1 MCGTLQA
8 NNSACRSLL
17 ETIRQSFC
25 RLPAALYNV
34 VMLDRIVDV
43 QRLPWPAPWEE
54 LFGRLAPL
62 WMEVGFGNGEFLLAL
77 AASRPDVNVA
87 GIEISSPSL
96 RKAARRVARADLD
109 NVLLLHGNA
118 PGVLWALCKPE
129 SVARLYV
136 NFPDPW
142 PKAAHHHRRLI
153 NDRFLHLL
161 ATRMPTGAH
170 LDVAT
175 DHEAYAAW
183 IGERLDNSLHFK
195 SRLEVPFVT
204 EEGERLRSEEGLRT
218 KYEQIAL
225 KEGRRCRYFKWQRND
240 EPAKNDFPI
249 PPELPMPHIIM
260 HSPLSLQ
267 ELKDRFRP
275 ASWVEDGEA
284 VRLIGLFESAAH
296 EMLLIDTY
304 VEEDPMSQ
312 RVGLTIRR
320 HGENE
325 IILNVHEMGF
335 PRPTP
340 GVHRAVYYLSQWLQE
355 LHPKFSVIN
364 SNVRVQS

>member
-1 MCGTLQA
+1 MIPHQVALSKGPL
-8 NNSACRSLL
+8 
-17 ETIRQSFC
+17 SFG

-34 VMLDRIVDV
+34 AMFEWILDSR
-43 QRLPWPAPWEE
+43 RLPWPAPWEE
-54 LFGRLAPL
+54 LFDRRAPL

-77 AASRPDVNVA
+77 AALHPDVNVV
-87 GIEISSPSL
+87 GVEISGPSL
-96 RKAARRVARADLD
+96 QKGARKVARAGLK
-109 NVLLLHGNA
+109 NVRLVHGNA
-118 PGVLWALCKPE
+118 PGVLWALCPPK
-129 SVARLYV
+129 SVARVYV

-153 NDRFLHLL
+153 SDRFLHLM
-161 ATRMPTGAH
+161 ATRTPAGAH

-175 DHEAYAAW
+175 DHEEYAAW
-183 IGERLDNSLHFK
+183 MVERLKRSPYFE
-195 SRLEVPFVT
+195 SRLEAPFVT
-204 EEGERLRSEEGLRT
+204 EDAERLRSEQGLRT

-225 KEGRRCRYFKWQRND
+225 AEGRTCRYFKWRRNAA
-240 EPAKNDFPI
+240 PAINTFSI

-267 ELKDRFRP
+267 ELKERFQTVT
-275 ASWVEDGEA
+275 WVEDGEA

-304 VEEDPMSQ
+304 VEEEPISQ

-320 HGENE
+320 RGDEE
-325 IILNVHEMGF
+325 ILLNVHELGF

-340 GVHRAVYYLSQWLQE
+340 GVHRALHYLARWLE
-355 LHPKFSVIN
+355 EVHPEMRVLK
-364 SNVRVQS
+364 SNVQV

>member
-1 MCGTLQA
+1 MIPHQQA
-8 NNSACRSLL
+8 LSKS
-17 ETIRQSFC
+17 TFSFG
-25 RLPAALYNV
+25 RLPGAPYNV
-34 VMLDRIVDV
+34 VMLERIAEV

-54 LFGRLAPL
+54 LFGRRAPL
-62 WMEVGFGNGEFLLAL
+62 WLEVGFGNGQFLLTL

-87 GIEISSPSL
+87 GVEISNPSL
-96 RKAARRVARADLD
+96 RKAARKVVQRGLN
-109 NVLLLHGNA
+109 NVFLLHGNA
-118 PGVLWALCKPE
+118 PGALWALCE
-129 SVARLYV
+129 RETVARLYV

-153 NDRFLHLL
+153 NDRFLRLL
-161 ATRMPTGAH
+161 ATRMPAGAH

-183 IGERLDNSLHFK
+183 IRERLDNSPHFE
-195 SRLEVPFVT
+195 SRLKIPFVT
-204 EEGERLRSEEGLRT
+204 EEGRSEERPPT

-225 KEGRRCRYFKWQRND
+225 TAGRTCRYFKWRRND
-240 EPAKNDFPI
+240 VPATNDFPI

-267 ELKDRFRP
+267 ELKERFRP
-275 ASWVEDGEA
+275 ASWVENGEA

-304 VEEDPMSQ
+304 VEEEPISQ

-320 HGENE
+320 RGENE
-325 IILNVHEMGF
+325 IILNVHEIGF

-340 GVHRAVYYLSQWLQE
+340 GVHRAVYYLSQWLQG
-355 LHPKFSVIN
+355 LHPEISVLN
-364 SNVRVQS
+364 SNVRVQA

>member
-1 MCGTLQA
+1 MIPHREALSKGRL
-8 NNSACRSLL
+8 
-17 ETIRQSFC
+17 SFG

-34 VMLDRIVDV
+34 GMLERILDSR
-43 QRLPWPAPWEE
+43 RLPWPAPWED
-54 LFGRLAPL
+54 LFGRRAPL

-87 GIEISSPSL
+87 GVEISSPSL
-96 RKAARRVARADLD
+96 QKTARKVARAGLD
-109 NVLLLHGNA
+109 NVRLLHGNA
-118 PGVLWALCKPE
+118 PAVLWALCAPE
-129 SVARLYV
+129 SVARVYV

-153 NDRFLHLL
+153 SDRFLYLL
-161 ATRMPTGAH
+161 ATRTPAGAH

-183 IGERLDNSLHFK
+183 MSERLQRSPFFE
-195 SRLEVPFVT
+195 SRLNAPFVT
-204 EEGERLRSEEGLRT
+204 EEAERMRPGERLRT

-225 KEGRRCRYFKWQRND
+225 AEGRICRYFKWRRNST
-240 EPAKNDFPI
+240 PAANVFSI

-260 HSPLSLQ
+260 HSPLSLE
-267 ELKDRFRP
+267 ELKERFQP
-275 ASWVEDGEA
+275 VSWVEDGEA
-284 VRLIGLFESAAH
+284 VRLIGLFESAEH

-304 VEEDPMSQ
+304 VEEEPISQ

-320 HGENE
+320 RGEGE
-325 IILNVHEMGF
+325 ILVNVHELGF

-340 GVHRAVYYLSQWLQE
+340 GVHRAVYYLSRWLE
-355 LHPKFSVIN
+355 EAHPEMRVIK
-364 SNVRVQS
+364 SNVRVQV